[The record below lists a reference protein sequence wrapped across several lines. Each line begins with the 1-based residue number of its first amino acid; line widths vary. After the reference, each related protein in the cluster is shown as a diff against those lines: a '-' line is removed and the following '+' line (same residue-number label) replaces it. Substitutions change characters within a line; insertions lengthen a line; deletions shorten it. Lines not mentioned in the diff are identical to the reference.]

1 MNKNVLSIF
10 FSLVI
15 ITNVYAQQ
23 ESKKD
28 ETYWGTLKKGASA
41 TYDYM
46 TNTAT
51 QASKWIKEN
60 PRKSLGALLL
70 AAWGGHALYE
80 WHNAPIDLAHF
91 NNFDIEP
98 VNLDLYDRNLRHT
111 HHPHDGFDN
120 PKNDASFIAAI
131 PMPIHGEMFM
141 HDGTIFGHS
150 SSHTCS
156 SSSSSA
162 SSKPQLV
169 LTAND
174 YRRVAGHCQ
183 QVNVFFRTHQIQ
195 VSLPQKLQ
203 QEGLPSPI
211 IIKNCVWHA
220 AERNIMGDATSATH
234 RKVVSVNDIVDALT
248 NPLSASRGN
257 LPRRIKQEGQY
268 ATVIFDTDG
277 NLITVMPTHRARVKK
292 LTSIKNAPQPTLEKK
307 SMKTCLS

>member
-70 AAWGGHALYE
+70 TAWGGHALYE
-80 WHNAPIDLAHF
+80 WQNAPIDLAHF

-98 VNLDLYDRNLRHT
+98 INLDFYNRDLRHT
-111 HHPHDGFDN
+111 HYPHDGFDN

-141 HDGTIFGHS
+141 HDIFGRAS
-150 SSHTCS
+150 SSNTYPFLSSPTS
-156 SSSSSA
+156 SS
-162 SSKPQLV
+162 QQNLV
-169 LTAND
+169 DQTVEEHWRQINAYLQA
-174 YRRVAGHCQ
+174 
-183 QVNVFFRTHQIQ
+183 HQIEI
-195 VSLPQKLQ
+195 PPTN
-203 QEGLPSPI
+203 GLRKIGIDSPI
-211 IIKNCVWHA
+211 LIQYYTQHA
-220 AERNIMGDATSATH
+220 AERNILGDTGSRTA
-234 RKVVSVNDIVDALT
+234 RKQVSLEDILDALI
-248 NPLSASRGN
+248 NPLFTRKPTKDSQG
-257 LPRRIKQEGQY
+257 RISVKYEGQY
-268 ATVIFDTDG
+268 ASIVFGVNG
-277 NLITVMPTHRARVKK
+277 NIVTVMPTHTDRAEK
-292 LTSIKNAPQPTLEKK
+292 LKSVKNAPQPTPEKN
-307 SMKTCLS
+307 L